1 MYRRAILIVSRTT
14 LGACKY
20 LRVSWVLGRAAWVTS
35 FRAFPIFVSC
45 IFYFSSLHTNATVFT
60 AFSVYLFFFFI
71 SIPIDAESS
80 ASAVV
85 VFLLFHSFTRLF
97 TCVLFILFLL

>member
-1 MYRRAILIVSRTT
+1 VL
-14 LGACKY
+14 LGLHHFVHFLYLFLAFFISLACTQMQLY
-20 LRVSWVLGRAAWVTS
+20 L
-35 FRAFPIFVSC
+35 
-45 IFYFSSLHTNATVFT
+45 LHFLCT
-60 AFSVYLFFFFI
+60 YLFFFFI